1 MALREN
7 DLVNTMFK
15 EISIDEFEPKTGEAK
30 DVLVLGFYLNE
41 QSSGKDLYHFLN
53 NSVEKIRDVEV
64 SPNPNQEGKFMVFVE
79 MDRTPEVFEGVSNIV
94 KEVER
99 LSGKMSWNISTLLS
113 EEDLEFNKEN
123 FFGFVQSDP
132 ENYLSPEDWK
142 AQKLEA
148 EQQAEEQ
155 RLEEEAQDKSNRIL
169 EFLKPTNIL
178 EAGINDGKL
187 HIRGSRDIATFEVVD
202 FGNGS
207 EIMEQLG
214 INESA
219 IKLDFDKVKL
229 SKLNAML
236 GEVKAIPIDE
246 YVVMYNPAHK
256 DMLITRIV

>member
-1 MALREN
+1 MALQEG
-7 DLVNTMFK
+7 DLKNTVIK
-15 EISIDEFEPKTGEAK
+15 NLSIDEYEPKTGDADK
-30 DVLVLGFYLNE
+30 VLVLGFNTTE
-41 QSSGKDLYHFLN
+41 DAPGKDLYHFLN
-53 NSVEKIRDVEV
+53 NSVVEIRDVEV
-64 SPNPNQEGKFMVFVE
+64 SPNPNTDGHYMVFVE
-79 MDRTPEVFEGVSNIV
+79 LDRNENVIENIKSLV
-94 KEVER
+94 LEVER
-99 LSGKMSWNISTLLS
+99 LSGKLSWTFKTPLDENNLDFNDILLTQ
-113 EEDLEFNKEN
+113 
-123 FFGFVQSDP
+123 FVQSDP
-132 ENYLSPEDWK
+132 DNYLSPSDWK
-142 AQKLEA
+142 AQQLEA
-148 EQQAEEQ
+148 EQKAEEQ

-178 EAGINDGKL
+178 EAGIKDGKL

-246 YVVMYNPAHK
+246 YVVLYNPAHK
-256 DMLITRIV
+256 EMLITRIA

>member
-15 EISIDEFEPKTGEAK
+15 EVSIDEFEPKTGDAK

-41 QSSGKDLYHFLN
+41 SSSGKDLYHFLN
-53 NSVEKIRDVEV
+53 NSVQKIRDVEV
-64 SPNPNQEGKFMVFVE
+64 SPNPNPDGKFMVFVE
-79 MDRTPEVFEGVSNIV
+79 LDRSPDVFENVNSII

-99 LSGKMSWNISTLLS
+99 LSGKLGWKLSTLLS
-113 EEDLEFNKEN
+113 EEDLDFNQEN
-123 FFGFVQSDP
+123 FIGFVQTDP
-132 ENYLSPEDWK
+132 ENYMNPEDWK
-142 AQKLEA
+142 AQKAEA
-148 EQQAEEQ
+148 EQQAEEK

-169 EFLKPTNIL
+169 EFLKPSNIL

-187 HIRGSRDIATFEVVD
+187 HIRGSRDIATFEVVN
-202 FGNGS
+202 FGNID
-207 EIMEQLG
+207 EVMEELG
-214 INESA
+214 IKESA

-246 YVVMYNPAHK
+246 YIVMYNPSHK
-256 DMLITRIV
+256 DVLVTRIK